1 MRGFTGLS
9 KGDDAT
15 SLMPDS
21 IASFFSVLFAC
32 TRVGY
37 IHRSKH
43 AEWVNL
49 MKKWIV
55 GVVVSGLLS
64 GSVLAQSFE
73 RATPESVG
81 LSAEGME
88 RATASLQ
95 SHIDQG
101 HVAGVVAAVLKDG
114 KLVYLE
120 ALGQQ
125 DIAAGTPMPEDAI
138 FRIYSMTRPV
148 SSLAAM
154 ILWEEGKFQLDDPI
168 SKYLPQFADQRVF
181 ADSASPDINA
191 TRPRQGDI
199 TVADLM
205 RHTSGLGS
213 RSSSIYVQEQVRL
226 RSITLAQ
233 MTDNA
238 ARVPLFDDPG
248 TRFRYGI
255 SATILGRLVEVWSG
269 MPYDQF
275 LQERVFTPMGMTDTV
290 FWADPSRAER
300 LPPVYRPDANGDLQV
315 YQIEEI
321 PFTEPVPLIEGGV
334 GLLSSTLD
342 FARFS
347 QLFLNGGELNGQRI
361 LQPETVELMM
371 ENSIADE
378 LLPIGR
384 GGYMAASGWTLGGF
398 AYALQPENYDHTVSQ
413 GEVWWDGSAGTRF
426 WIDPVNNMVTVI
438 MAQVSP
444 ASGNGFREDF
454 KNLVYEALGR

>member
-1 MRGFTGLS
+1 MKKLAFG
-9 KGDDAT
+9 
-15 SLMPDS
+15 
-21 IASFFSVLFAC
+21 LFAF
-32 TRVGY
+32 
-37 IHRSKH
+37 
-43 AEWVNL
+43 
-49 MKKWIV
+49 
-55 GVVVSGLLS
+55 GLLS
-64 GSVLAQSFE
+64 HAAVSQSFE
-73 RATPESVG
+73 AVSPESVG
-81 LSAEGME
+81 VSSAGLE
-88 RATASLQ
+88 RATESLQ
-95 SHIDQG
+95 AHIEQK
-101 HVAGVVAAVLKDG
+101 HIAGVVAAVLKDG
-114 KLVYLE
+114 KLVYRE
-120 ALGQQ
+120 ARGQQ
-125 DIAAGTPMPEDAI
+125 DIASDTPMPEDAL

-154 ILWEEGKFQLDDPI
+154 ILWEEGRFQLDDPI
-168 SKYLPQFADQRVF
+168 SQYLPQFADQQVF
-181 ADSASPDINA
+181 QDAASPNLDE

-213 RSSSIYVQEQVRL
+213 RSSDIYVQEQVRL

-255 SATILGRLVEVWSG
+255 SATILGRLVEIWSG
-269 MPYDQF
+269 QPYDQF
-275 LQERVFTPMGMTDTV
+275 LEERVFGPLGMTDTV
-290 FWADPSRAER
+290 FWADPSRIDR
-300 LPPVYRPDANGDLQV
+300 LATVYRPDANGTLQV
-315 YQIEEI
+315 HQMEDI
-321 PFTEPVPLIEGGV
+321 PFTEQVPLVEGGV
-334 GLLSSTLD
+334 GLLSTTLD

-347 QLFLNGGELNGQRI
+347 QLFLNGGEIDGTRI
-361 LQPETVELMM
+361 LKPETVELMM

-398 AYALQPENYDHTVSQ
+398 AYALHPENYDHTVSQ

-444 ASGNGFREDF
+444 SGGNGFREDF
-454 KNLVYEALGR
+454 KNRVYEALLD

>member
-1 MRGFTGLS
+1 MKKLAFG
-9 KGDDAT
+9 
-15 SLMPDS
+15 
-21 IASFFSVLFAC
+21 LFAF
-32 TRVGY
+32 
-37 IHRSKH
+37 
-43 AEWVNL
+43 
-49 MKKWIV
+49 
-55 GVVVSGLLS
+55 GLLS
-64 GSVLAQSFE
+64 HAAVSQSFE
-73 RATPESVG
+73 AVSPESVG
-81 LSAEGME
+81 VSSAGLE
-88 RATASLQ
+88 RATESLQ
-95 SHIDQG
+95 AHIEQK
-101 HVAGVVAAVLKDG
+101 HIAGVVAAVLKDG
-114 KLVYLE
+114 KLVYRE

-125 DIAAGTPMPEDAI
+125 DIASDTPMPEDAL

-154 ILWEEGKFQLDDPI
+154 ILWEEGRFQLDDPI
-168 SKYLPQFADQRVF
+168 SQYLPQFADQQVF
-181 ADSASPDINA
+181 QDAASPNLDE

-213 RSSSIYVQEQVRL
+213 RSSDIYVQEQVRL

-255 SATILGRLVEVWSG
+255 SATILGRLVEIWSG
-269 MPYDQF
+269 QPYDQF
-275 LQERVFTPMGMTDTV
+275 LEERVFGPLGMTDTV
-290 FWADPSRAER
+290 FWADPSRIDR
-300 LPPVYRPDANGDLQV
+300 LATVYRPDANGTLQV
-315 YQIEEI
+315 HQMEDI
-321 PFTEPVPLIEGGV
+321 PFTEQVPLVEGGV
-334 GLLSSTLD
+334 GLLSTTLD

-347 QLFLNGGELNGQRI
+347 QLFLNGGEIDGTRI
-361 LQPETVELMM
+361 LKPETVELMM

-398 AYALQPENYDHTVSQ
+398 AYALHPENYDHTVSQ

-444 ASGNGFREDF
+444 SGGNGFREDF
-454 KNLVYEALGR
+454 KNRVYEALLD

>member
-1 MRGFTGLS
+1 MKKLAFG
-9 KGDDAT
+9 
-15 SLMPDS
+15 
-21 IASFFSVLFAC
+21 LFAF
-32 TRVGY
+32 
-37 IHRSKH
+37 
-43 AEWVNL
+43 
-49 MKKWIV
+49 
-55 GVVVSGLLS
+55 GLLS
-64 GSVLAQSFE
+64 HAAVSQSFE
-73 RATPESVG
+73 AVSPESVG
-81 LSAEGME
+81 VSSAGLE
-88 RATASLQ
+88 RATESLQ
-95 SHIDQG
+95 AHIEQK
-101 HVAGVVAAVLKDG
+101 HIAGVVAAVLKDG
-114 KLVYLE
+114 KLVYRE

-125 DIAAGTPMPEDAI
+125 DIASDTPMPEDAL

-154 ILWEEGKFQLDDPI
+154 ILWEEGRFQLDDPI
-168 SKYLPQFADQRVF
+168 SQYLPQFADQQVF
-181 ADSASPDINA
+181 QDAASPNMDE

-213 RSSSIYVQEQVRL
+213 RSSDIYVQEQVRL

-255 SATILGRLVEVWSG
+255 SATILGRLVEIWSDQ
-269 MPYDQF
+269 PYDQF
-275 LQERVFTPMGMTDTV
+275 LEERVFGPLGMTDTV
-290 FWADPSRAER
+290 FWADPSRIDR
-300 LPPVYRPDANGDLQV
+300 LATVYRPDANGTLQV
-315 YQIEEI
+315 HQMEDI
-321 PFTEPVPLIEGGV
+321 PFTEQVPLVEGGV
-334 GLLSSTLD
+334 GLLSTTLD

-347 QLFLNGGELNGQRI
+347 QLFLNGGEIDGTRI
-361 LQPETVELMM
+361 LKPETVELMM

-398 AYALQPENYDHTVSQ
+398 AYALHPENYDHTVSQ

-444 ASGNGFREDF
+444 SGGNGFREDF
-454 KNLVYEALGR
+454 KNRVYEALLD